1 MFLSETDPETATGA
15 TADYFAGQRAAWGFL
30 PNYAQCFAHRPE
42 VGMAWGALNAAIRDG
57 MDRRRFEIATI
68 AAARE
73 LRSTYCTCAH
83 SAFLRDVCGD
93 DEAVRAI
100 AADPSGDGLGDVD
113 AAVFRFATK
122 VARDASSVEAEDI
135 EELRAI
141 GLTDGDIA
149 DVVHAA
155 AARSFFTK
163 VLDGLGA
170 QLDPE
175 TANTFEPAL
184 RDAMVVGRLPAD
196 PVGSGGVARSRDDL
210 DPVAAPRPPTR

>member
-1 MFLSETDPETATGA
+1 MFLRETDPATATGA

-30 PNYAQCFAHRPE
+30 PNYAHCFALRPE
-42 VGMAWGALNAAIRDG
+42 VGVAWGALNEAIRDG

-73 LRSTYCTCAH
+73 LRSTYCTSAH
-83 SAFLRDVCGD
+83 SKFLRDVCADG
-93 DEAVRAI
+93 EAVRAI
-100 AADPSGDGLGDVD
+100 AADPSGGSLGEVD
-113 AAVFRFATK
+113 RAVFRFATK
-122 VARDASSVEAEDI
+122 VARDASSIEAADI
-135 EELRAI
+135 EELKAV
-141 GLTDGDIA
+141 GLGEVDIA
-149 DVVHAA
+149 DVVYAV

-175 TANTFEPAL
+175 TADAFEPVL

-196 PVGSGGVARSRDDL
+196 PVSDDTVARSGHDG
-210 DPVAAPRPPTR
+210 DPLAAAGPATR